1 MPAVMW
7 QRVTKSKW
15 LTPKVLA
22 IISILSLLVFVF
34 SASRALAATTYHVKV
49 GGQIMG
55 SPLAKGGMVWFNG
68 YDPESIVIHPG
79 DTVTWDAVGG
89 VHTVTSTAL
98 ATNGSFLFDSSPLFT
113 PEGALADMG
122 PGKLLAPGSVYDL
135 DTSSLALGNYTV
147 FCKIHPGMQGN
158 VTITLGPPGMAS
170 IVTAIAGWGDHEYAV
185 QAFAPENLTVP
196 RGTIIRW
203 TLMNPTEPHTITG
216 LNATKA
222 IAWDSSPNFNPPGPP
237 PVMIPNTP
245 TATFSYTFNS
255 AGTFV
260 YFCKVHAYLIGQSW
274 AGMMGIVHVVPLTSL
289 DAVNA
294 AVGGASALGYG
305 ALGISIIALIIAV
318 YGVVRGKGPS
328 RSPPSP

>member
-1 MPAVMW
+1 
-7 QRVTKSKW
+7 
-15 LTPKVLA
+15 
-22 IISILSLLVFVF
+22 
-34 SASRALAATTYHVKV
+34 
-49 GGQIMG
+49 
-55 SPLAKGGMVWFNG
+55 
-68 YDPESIVIHPG
+68 
-79 DTVTWDAVGG
+79 
-89 VHTVTSTAL
+89 
-98 ATNGSFLFDSSPLFT
+98 
-113 PEGALADMG
+113 
-122 PGKLLAPGSVYDL
+122 
-135 DTSSLALGNYTV
+135 
-147 FCKIHPGMQGN
+147 
-158 VTITLGPPGMAS
+158 
-170 IVTAIAGWGDHEYAV
+170 
-185 QAFAPENLTVP
+185 
-196 RGTIIRW
+196 
-203 TLMNPTEPHTITG
+203 MNPTEPHTITG